1 MFRFRNGGQPE
12 YFIGSADWLKRNLD
26 GRVET
31 AIPVEDARLKGE
43 LDEILKVYDRD
54 NCSVWDCGADGEYV
68 LRHGLA
74 NCGSKPKPSS
84 FVARRRA
91 VSCDAAAAREK
102 ALVG

>member
-68 LRHGLA
+68 LREPRSGELRLEA
-74 NCGSKPKPSS
+74 QAE
-84 FVARRRA
+84 FIRRA
-91 VSCDAAAAREK
+91 AASRQ
-102 ALVG
+102 L